1 MNKYYYI
8 ENDNQFGP
16 FTIKELKD
24 KKITSKTLVWTE
36 DLENWE
42 EAKNI
47 VELKDIFKKVPPPI
61 PNKIKKPLKIE
72 AEIIKKKEK
81 ILTPEREIKIA
92 KETKLNFK
100 FITYSILIGVMTFLY
115 FVYENKGFEHKSIES
130 KLKDDMYKSEYNY
143 EGKERNE
150 FLQNRENLKNE
161 SFSLGYR
168 GYSEYYFST
177 DSALKYHNDEFV
189 KSLKESIVPSLLA
202 VLISSLV
209 LIFGR
214 YLIKGAK
221 WVEEKSNN

>member
-1 MNKYYYI
+1 MSKYYYI

-36 DLENWE
+36 ELENWE

-47 VELKDIFKKVPPPI
+47 VELKEILKKAPPPL
-61 PNKIKKPLKIE
+61 PNKIKKPLKVE

-92 KETKLNFK
+92 KEAKLNFK
-100 FITYSILIGVMTFLY
+100 FFKYSILIGVMTFLY
-115 FVYENKGFEHKSIES
+115 FVYENKGFEHKSIEF
-130 KLKDDMYKSEYNY
+130 KLKDDMYKSEYDY

-161 SFSLGYR
+161 SFSLGY
-168 GYSEYYFST
+168 SEYYFNT
-177 DSALKYHNDEFV
+177 NSAIKYHNDKFV
-189 KSLKESIVPSLLA
+189 KSLKKSVVPSFLA
-202 VLISSLV
+202 ILVSSIV

-221 WVEEKSNN
+221 WVEEKSSN